1 MKYGY
6 LILLLISMGLHGQ
19 SYRWDSSMAYQDTFA
34 RYTRVNLDPFVLVE
48 KQRYHSREDYVSFW
62 RTRYYV
68 TRVLPY
74 AREALMLLRA
84 TEDTLATLDRKRHQ
98 KRYLRHTYD
107 ELKDLYKGEMKQMY
121 VEEGRILIK
130 IIERETGRPFFDL
143 VKAYRGL
150 DDALFWQGVA
160 KLHGYSLRE
169 GYDPK
174 KEPEL
179 EEILSAMESSAI
191 E

>member
-1 MKYGY
+1 
-6 LILLLISMGLHGQ
+6 
-19 SYRWDSSMAYQDTFA
+19 MAYQDTFS

-48 KQRYHSREDYVSFW
+48 KQRYHSREEYVAFW

-84 TEDTLATLDRKRHQ
+84 TEDTLATFDKRRHK
-98 KRYLRHTYD
+98 KRYLRHSYG
-107 ELKDLYKGEMKQMY
+107 ELKELYKGQMKQMY

-130 IIERETGRPFFDL
+130 IIERETDRPFYDL
-143 VKAYRGL
+143 VKEYRGL

-160 KLHGYSLRE
+160 KLHGYSLKE
-169 GYDPK
+169 GYDPGQ
-174 KEPEL
+174 EPEL
-179 EEILSAMESSAI
+179 EAILSAMEASSV